1 MRFLLKVD
9 TLNYKSED
17 LQIVIFETCGTLLRF
32 HRRLPMIIGFSETID
47 SRSYLCKLAII

>member
-1 MRFLLKVD
+1 MKQNC
-9 TLNYKSED
+9 TLGVCG
-17 LQIVIFETCGTLLRF
+17 LVTPETCETLLRF